1 MTEPSSEVRA
11 AIVYYQQVVHS
22 YEALDERIDALLAS
36 YGGNV
41 DQMSDTDKQHYREM
55 ARQRDEL
62 QNELRILEHD
72 LLDADEL

>member
-11 AIVYYQQVVHS
+11 AIVYYQQVVQS
-22 YEALDERIDALLAS
+22 YEALDERIDELLAS

-41 DQMSDTDKQHYREM
+41 DQMSDVDKQHYREM
-55 ARQRDEL
+55 SRHRAEL
-62 QNELRILEHD
+62 QNERRVLEHD